1 MFAAALGLVSAAFC
15 MCLLWRSKPRMNAS
29 AFAIYLAVVL
39 VWGTL
44 DIHYHNR
51 QMFVHSMS
59 GGRSYE
65 VYFTWWFLPASWIP

>member
-1 MFAAALGLVSAAFC
+1 
-15 MCLLWRSKPRMNAS
+15 MNAS

-65 VYFTWWFLPASWIP
+65 VYFTWWFLSADWIP